1 MDTSLRPLKQTLRK
15 LLRAPLFTAVA
26 IITLGLGIGANTAI
40 FSLIHGVLLTP
51 LPFPEPDRLV
61 GIWYTAPGL
70 NFDQVN
76 QAPALN
82 AMLEDESQAFQ
93 EVGMWTSERVSVT
106 GTEEPEE
113 VRAIRLTH
121 GTLPALGIQPAMGR
135 RFSLQDDSHG
145 APETAILSHGYW
157 QTRFAGDPSV
167 LGQTLRVDGVVH
179 QIIGVMPETVDFM
192 DYDPD
197 LFLPFQINRAEL
209 FVGNFSYRGV
219 GRLAP
224 GVTLAQAGTDVARLL
239 PRAVEQYPGGITQ
252 EILDDAR
259 FAPNLR
265 LLQEDV
271 VGDVGQVLWI
281 LLGTVAMV
289 LLIACANVANLF
301 LVRAEG
307 REQEMAIRTA
317 MGAGRGQVAREFL
330 MESLSL
336 GVLGGVL
343 GVGLAWG
350 GLQLL
355 RAMGPSGLPRLD
367 EVGLNPPVLLFTLGI
382 SLLAGLVFGLFP
394 VFKQGRANLV
404 GSLKE
409 GGRGGSAGRERHR
422 ARNVLVVGQ
431 VALALIL
438 LVGSGLM
445 VRSFQAL
452 RSVDPGFSNP
462 HEVLAV
468 RISIPPAEVEDPV
481 EAGQT
486 MELIQQ
492 RLREIPGVTS
502 VGLGTSVPMEGW
514 NSMDPIFLEG
524 MELAEGQL
532 PPLRAFEFV
541 SEGYLETLQIPLVA
555 GRALD
560 WSDARELNRVVM
572 VSENFAREYWNNPG
586 EALGKRIATGLAE
599 GNWRE
604 IVGVVGDVHERGVD
618 EDPPSMVYWPSM
630 VENMYDESFGMG
642 AIHIRRNIV
651 FSIRSPRVGTS
662 ELLAEVREAVWSVNP
677 NLPLGS
683 TRTLPEIMERSMA
696 RTSFTLV
703 MLAIAAGVALILGAI
718 GIYGVVAYTVTQR
731 TREIGVRL
739 AMGAEEGDVT
749 RMVLGQG
756 MILAG
761 TGIGIGLLG
770 AFGLTRLMEALLFGI
785 SSTDPMTF
793 ASVSGV
799 LALVALLA
807 TWLPARRAARTDP
820 VQAIRWE

>member
-1 MDTSLRPLKQTLRK
+1 N
-15 LLRAPLFTAVA
+15 AV
-26 IITLGLGIGANTAI
+26 
-40 FSLIHGVLLTP
+40 
-51 LPFPEPDRLV
+51 
-61 GIWYTAPGL
+61 
-70 NFDQVN
+70 
-76 QAPALN
+76 
-82 AMLEDESQAFQ
+82 LEDESQAFQ
-93 EVGMWTSERVSVT
+93 EVGMWTSERVSIT
-106 GTEEPEE
+106 GMDEPEE

-121 GTLPALGIQPAMGR
+121 GTLPALGIQPALGR
-135 RFSLQDDSHG
+135 RFTVGDDSPG
-145 APETAILSHGYW
+145 NPETAILSYGYW

-167 LGQTLRVDGVVH
+167 LGQTLRVDGVVRE
-179 QIIGVMPETVDFM
+179 IIGVMPEALDFM

-197 LFLPFQINRAEL
+197 LYVPFQIDRSQL
-209 FVGNFSYRGV
+209 FVGNFSFRGV
-219 GRLAP
+219 ARLAP
-224 GVTLAQAGTDVARLL
+224 GVSLAQANADVARLL
-239 PRAVEQYPGGITQ
+239 LLAVERYPGGITQ

-259 FAPNLR
+259 FAPDLR
-265 LLQEDV
+265 LLKEDV
-271 VGDVGQVLWI
+271 VGDVGQILWI
-281 LLGTVAMV
+281 LLGTVGMV

-330 MESLSL
+330 GESLTL
-336 GVLGGVL
+336 GVLGGMF

-355 RAMGPSGLPRLD
+355 RAMGPSSLPRLD
-367 EVGLNPPVLLFTLGI
+367 EVSLNGPVLLFTLGV
-382 SLLAGLVFGLFP
+382 SLVAGLFFGLFP
-394 VFKQGRANLV
+394 VLKQDRVSLV

-422 ARNVLVVGQ
+422 ARNALVVGQ
-431 VALALIL
+431 MALALIL

-445 VRSFQAL
+445 VRTFQAL

-462 HEVLAV
+462 EEILAI
-468 RISIPPAEVEDPV
+468 RLSIPTAEVEDPM
-481 EAGQT
+481 ETGQT

-492 RLREIPGVTS
+492 RLRQIPGVTS
-502 VGLGTSVPMEGW
+502 VGVGTSVPMEGW

-532 PPLRAFEFV
+532 PPLRSFEFV
-541 SEGYLETLQIPLVA
+541 SEGYLETLRISLVA

-572 VSENFAREYWNNPG
+572 VSENFAREYWDSPVQ
-586 EALGKRIATGLAE
+586 ALGKRIATGLAE

-604 IVGVVGDVHERGVD
+604 IVGVVADVHERGVD

-642 AIHIRRNIV
+642 AIHIRRNV
-651 FSIRSPRVGTS
+651 TFSIRSPRVGTA
-662 ELLAEVREAVWSVNP
+662 ELLPDVREAVWSVNP

-683 TRTLPEIMERSMA
+683 VRTLPEIMERSMA
-696 RTSFTLV
+696 RTSFSLA
-703 MLAIAAGVALILGAI
+703 MLGIAAGVALILGAI

-739 AMGAEEGDVT
+739 AMGAEQADVT
-749 RMVLGQG
+749 RMVLRQG

-761 TGIGIGLLG
+761 AGIGIGLVG
-770 AFGLTRLMEALLFGI
+770 ALGLTRLMEAFLFGI

-820 VQAIRWE
+820 VQAIRYE